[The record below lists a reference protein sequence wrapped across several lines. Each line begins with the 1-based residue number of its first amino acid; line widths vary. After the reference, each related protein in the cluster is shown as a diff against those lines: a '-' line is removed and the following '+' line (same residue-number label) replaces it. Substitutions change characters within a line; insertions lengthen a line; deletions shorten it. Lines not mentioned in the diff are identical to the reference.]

1 MQGTKWNMRLSFFSL
16 LFGRG
21 IDRHGQIETTRRKKK
36 SPGEKKKVA
45 AQRWLS
51 FGLDLFL
58 DCVPDRRLPGFDKG
72 RVLAAG
78 SKDRRQRNSK
88 KRIRADGGW
97 ATIAYGSRA

>member
-1 MQGTKWNMRLSFFSL
+1 LAEALIVMG
-16 LFGRG
+16 
-21 IDRHGQIETTRRKKK
+21 K
-36 SPGEKKKVA
+36 SKQLGEKKSHLGKKKKIA